1 MEKTTIFKKNKR
13 RDSNSN
19 NKTMSEVLKI
29 DFVLSDVKYSFFIH
43 WLIQILFVIVVGP
56 HYLSIKRAQ

>member
-29 DFVLSDVKYSFFIH
+29 DFLLSDVKYSFFIH